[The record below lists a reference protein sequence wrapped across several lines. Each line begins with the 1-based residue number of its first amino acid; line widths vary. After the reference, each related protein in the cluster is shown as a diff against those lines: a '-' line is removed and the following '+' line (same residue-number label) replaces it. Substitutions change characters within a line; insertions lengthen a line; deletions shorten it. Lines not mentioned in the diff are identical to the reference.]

1 LPRRKKENWAEL
13 AVWVTLIITLLAIAV
28 NIIFSNA
35 DKTDKYFGLL
45 VLAFIGYIIYN
56 EIQRRKIIWKL
67 S

>member
-1 LPRRKKENWAEL
+1 MPRRKKENWAEL